1 MKDEEAEERRAIV
14 VREALILSVNIE
26 AAFPILTNVQ
36 TQESSTRTSHMPLII
51 FLHGTIMIKHFS
63 R

>member
-1 MKDEEAEERRAIV
+1 MDEEAEERRAIV

-51 FLHGTIMIKHFS
+51 FLHGTIVI
-63 R
+63 

>member
-1 MKDEEAEERRAIV
+1 MDEEAEERRAIV

-51 FLHGTIMIKHFS
+51 FLHGTIVIKHFS
-63 R
+63 L